1 MSATVLIVL
10 GALLCLF
17 GAVTLRGGI
26 LAAGFAGG
34 WLLAEVLGASVGGR
48 ALTALVAAIAAFVI
62 TLLVSKL
69 LFFIGGLC
77 AGAILGTKVFMVTD
91 SGVGHGDPDVLLAC
105 IVVPAVAV
113 VCGFLADRWQRG
125 FLRLA
130 TAAAG
135 AALLLSGIGR
145 IGAGDADQLWH
156 PDTAVGSVVLA
167 LAWVVLTIAGYRF
180 QRSRSRQGRRARR
193 EAH

>member
-10 GALLCLF
+10 GALLCFL
-17 GAVTLRGGI
+17 GAVSLRLGV
-26 LAAGFAGG
+26 LVAGFAGG
-34 WLLAEVLGASVGGR
+34 WLLAEVLGASTGTR
-48 ALTALVAAIAAFVI
+48 ALVALVAAAAVLVV

-69 LFFIGGLC
+69 VFFVGGLC
-77 AGAILGTKVFMVTD
+77 AGAVLGTKLFMVTD

-105 IVVPAVAV
+105 IVVPAVGV

-145 IGAGDADQLWH
+145 IGVGDADQLWH
-156 PDTAVGSVVLA
+156 PDTAFANVVLA
-167 LAWVVLTIAGYRF
+167 LAWVLLTIVGFRF

-193 EAH
+193 GEH